1 MLTSSISWKSHF
13 TFCLYEFDYS
23 RFLIQVGVIGHLS
36 FCVWIISHSLMFLR
50 HVFEFHF
57 FLFILK
63 AEQESIVCIQ
73 NILFI
78 HSPVNGYLGFS
89 HLLTVVW
96 LMILWSWF
104 YRYLLKY
111 LFLILLG
118 IFPAIKLVEHV
129 IIMVLNF
136 LRSCYTIFHSG
147 YNFFTLKEHI
157 FWWTVNFF
165 CNSHAY

>member
-1 MLTSSISWKSHF
+1 MCLNFIS
-13 TFCLYEFDYS
+13 
-23 RFLIQVGVIGHLS
+23 
-36 FCVWIISHSLMFLR
+36 
-50 HVFEFHF
+50 F
-57 FLFILK
+57 FFFFK

-129 IIMVLNF
+129 IILVLNF

-147 YNFFTLKEHI
+147 YNFFTLKEHN
-157 FWWTVNFF
+157 FWWTVNYF
-165 CNSHAY
+165 CNSHAYQLCDLVILNCPPWVYGHTTLNAPDLV